1 MRNTTAEFSPPGQ
14 RVPAAWSAETTPLPV
29 KLRTGALLPIVFSY
43 MQHCHGCAATRSI
56 PQDFCLAPAGGCKE
70 TSDSRKQH
78 CKD

>member
-1 MRNTTAEFSPPGQ
+1 MRNTTAELSPPGQ
-14 RVPAAWSAETTPLPV
+14 RVLAAWSAEKTLLPV
-29 KLRTGALLPIVFSY
+29 RLRVGALPPIVLSY

-70 TSDSRKQH
+70 TSASRKQH